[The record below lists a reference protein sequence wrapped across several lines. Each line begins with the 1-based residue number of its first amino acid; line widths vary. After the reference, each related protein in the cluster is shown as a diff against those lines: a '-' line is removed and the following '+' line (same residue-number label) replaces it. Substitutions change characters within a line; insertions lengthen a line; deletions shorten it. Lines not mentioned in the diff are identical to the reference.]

1 MIFMTDLLK
10 NFMDMVITMDLTNA
24 CIQNNNTE
32 VFADMLKVNEKFIR
46 FM

>member
-10 NFMDMVITMDLTNA
+10 NFMDMVITMDLTSV

-32 VFADMLKVNEKFIR
+32 VFADMLKCNPKVH
-46 FM
+46 

>member
-1 MIFMTDLLK
+1 MTDWLK
-10 NFMDMVITMDLTNA
+10 NFMVMVITMDLTNV

-32 VFADMLKVNEKFIR
+32 VFADMLKVNKKFIR